1 MARPRKDQA
10 DPAERRLKDA
20 FWTLLEEHDLHDITV
35 SMITKQAQCNRGTF
49 YYHYDSLA
57 MLLDALIEEEL
68 LAKSKLPHTLFCLM
82 CQDNA
87 PNQTDARWENEL
99 FSQHVRRFGLMMERA
114 GQEYI
119 DAKAK
124 ETLTETWE
132 SILCTKG
139 ESLSLDSRL
148 LIEYSASGMI
158 GIIGFLYREGLF
170 EQKHLP
176 ARSLSILRENTRYLI
191 TRVSQA
197 QNMSLDELRHRIYSH
212 IKETESIDLP
222 LPAHPRQ

>member
-49 YYHYDSLA
+49 YYHYESLA
-57 MLLDALIEEEL
+57 ALLDVLIEEEL
-68 LAKSKLPHTLFCLM
+68 LEGRKLPHTLFWLM

-87 PNQTDARWENEL
+87 PNQSDAAYESEL

-119 DAKAK
+119 DAKVK
-124 ETLTETWE
+124 ETITETWK
-132 SILCTKG
+132 SILCTED

-148 LIEYSASGMI
+148 IIEYAASG
-158 GIIGFLYREGLF
+158 IISIISFLYREGLF
-170 EQKHLP
+170 NQEHLP
-176 ARSLSILRENTRYLI
+176 ARSLSILRENTRYLV
-191 TRVSQA
+191 TRISQA
-197 QNMSLDELRHRIYSH
+197 QNISLDELRRRIYSH
-212 IKETESIDLP
+212 IKETESVDLP
-222 LPAHPRQ
+222 LPPHVLR